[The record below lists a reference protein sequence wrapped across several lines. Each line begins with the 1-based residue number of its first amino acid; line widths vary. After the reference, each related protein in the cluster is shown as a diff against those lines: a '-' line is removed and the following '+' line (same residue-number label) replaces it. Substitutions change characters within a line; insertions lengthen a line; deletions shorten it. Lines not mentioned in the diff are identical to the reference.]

1 MFVQHGA
8 NAKDIHHGFCQ
19 NALLAD
25 ASVYGSGSDC
35 CAILYESL
43 PSSPPCAGKGTSSRE
58 QLRAES
64 GTHHPTISSS
74 VVLIGLQHELLKAKT
89 RCMSSLCRLPPFK
102 RKLKDK
108 RFQGALGVPILRRPL
123 ELKNGCHRRCLQ
135 SSAKPWKPRDSIQL
149 SAYKRLSRRSSQLRG
164 PRCKQ
169 GW

>member
-1 MFVQHGA
+1 MDSVKALYLQMRLCMALVQTA
-8 NAKDIHHGFCQ
+8 VPFFMNLCRHHRHALEK
-19 NALLAD
+19 ALLP
-25 ASVYGSGSDC
+25 GSSC
-35 CAILYESL
+35 T
-43 PSSPPCAGKGTSSRE
+43 PKVVR
-58 QLRAES
+58 
-64 GTHHPTISSS
+64 THHPTTSSS

-102 RKLKDK
+102 GKLKDK

-135 SSAKPWKPRDSIQL
+135 SSAKPWKPRNSIQL